1 MGSLNVE
8 KKAILVLLRGFKTD
22 MQDIVLATFS

>member
-8 KKAILVLLRGFKTD
+8 KEAILVLLRGLKTD
-22 MQDIVLATFS
+22 TPDIVLATFS